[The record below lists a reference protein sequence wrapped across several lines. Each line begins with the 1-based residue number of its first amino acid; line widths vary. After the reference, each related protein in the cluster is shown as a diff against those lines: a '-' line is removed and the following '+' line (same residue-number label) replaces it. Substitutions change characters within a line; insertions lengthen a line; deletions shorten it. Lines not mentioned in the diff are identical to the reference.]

1 MQQDFKNHVPD
12 YGTQKRR
19 ESRKRAFRLAAILL
33 GVGTLGLAAY
43 LVRGGNKAPSPGAVP
58 VRAVARAEST
68 GLPAAPLA
76 TDAPPRQ
83 EPRFTFYK
91 ILSEQEVIIP
101 DSEAKT
107 LRREEQN
114 SKAPQQT
121 GRYYIQAGSFVSQQ
135 DAESLRTRMLQIRV
149 PAKLEMIQID
159 NSTWFRVKVGP
170 YATLTDVEKVRQY
183 LRSHRLDSVV
193 QKSSK

>member
-19 ESRKRAFRLAAILL
+19 ESRKRTFRLAAVLL
-33 GVGTLGLAAY
+33 GVGALGVTAY
-43 LVRGGNKAPSPGAVP
+43 LVHDGKKK
-58 VRAVARAEST
+58 
-68 GLPAAPLA
+68 PAASAAAARSVEREESAA
-76 TDAPPRQ
+76 TDTPAKQ

-91 ILSEQEVIIP
+91 ILTEQEVIIP